1 MTLASK
7 TWLAWLFAAAS
18 LAAAPRLY
26 AQTNEPLAP
35 DDFAYGIELT
45 PAEGSPVQTV
55 LVPLAVY
62 RGALRPDLG
71 DLRVFNAAGKLLPHA
86 LRKLAEPAPVD
97 QPIAE
102 RERSV
107 PLFPL
112 LAPADAPAAAVDKLA
127 LRIERGATGSVIDIR
142 SAPPEASADAGVA
155 ASTRVIAYVLDAQA
169 IERDIVSLR
178 VRIEEPPQLAK
189 QSYLA
194 TVVIDTSDD
203 LASWRTVVL
212 DGVLA
217 RLSHGGQ
224 LVTRDRIELG
234 GIRAKFLRV
243 RSVVGTDIP
252 GRIAEA
258 FVEVAQNEAPARA
271 REALRVRGQ
280 ASSEAGVF
288 DYDLGSSFPV
298 ERLRVLLPS
307 TGMLFQAEVSV
318 AAAKGETERPNKVSA
333 IRARTHK
340 RIYDDVF
347 DGPIYR
353 LMKDGRELESSPVE
367 LDGHRVRYVSI
378 TVGEGATLEEP
389 PQIEIEYLP
398 AQLLF
403 VARDPAPFTL
413 AYGSYAA
420 PLSKMTA
427 DDLLAPF
434 RAVTET
440 LPVSTVQIGASKTL
454 AGQVALI
461 APPPPP
467 PIKTYVL
474 WAVLIAGTLGVTALA
489 IRLLRKLD

>member
-7 TWLAWLFAAAS
+7 TWLAWLLATAS

-26 AQTNEPLAP
+26 AQAKPLSP

-45 PAEGSPVQTV
+45 PAGGSPVQTV

-71 DLRVFNAAGKLLPHA
+71 DLRVFNAADKLLPHV
-86 LRKLAEPAPVD
+86 LRKLAEPAPID

-102 RERSV
+102 REQSV

-127 LRIERGATGSVIDIR
+127 LRIERGATGSVINIR
-142 SAPPEASADAGVA
+142 SAPPEAPADAGLA
-155 ASTRVIAYVLDAQA
+155 ASTRVIAYVLDTQA
-169 IERDIVSLR
+169 IEREIVSLR

-194 TVVIDTSDD
+194 TIVIDTSDD

-217 RLSHGGQ
+217 RLSHGAQ

-234 GIRAKFLRV
+234 GLRAKFLRV
-243 RSVVGTDIP
+243 RSVVGEDIP

-258 FVEVAQNEAPARA
+258 FVEVAQSEAPARA
-271 REALRVRGQ
+271 RETLRVRGQ
-280 ASSEAGVF
+280 ASSSAGVF
-288 DYDLGSSFPV
+288 DYDLGGAFPV
-298 ERLRVLLPS
+298 ERLRVMLPS

-318 AAAKGETERPNKVSA
+318 AAAKAESERPNKVSA
-333 IRARTHK
+333 IRARTNK

-353 LMKDGRELESSPVE
+353 LMKDGREVESSPVE

-403 VARDPAPFTL
+403 IARDPAPFTL

-420 PLSKMTA
+420 PPSKMTA

-434 RAVTET
+434 RTVTET
-440 LPVSTVQIGASKTL
+440 LPVSTVQIGASRTL
-454 AGQVALI
+454 AGQAALI